1 MEGNRNLRPDW
12 LGGLW
17 TVSRVLM
24 GLGLAL
30 LAAELLLTLGLCW
43 GLIWPI

>member
-12 LGGLW
+12 LGCLW
-17 TVSRVLM
+17 AASRVLM
-24 GLGLAL
+24 ALGLAL